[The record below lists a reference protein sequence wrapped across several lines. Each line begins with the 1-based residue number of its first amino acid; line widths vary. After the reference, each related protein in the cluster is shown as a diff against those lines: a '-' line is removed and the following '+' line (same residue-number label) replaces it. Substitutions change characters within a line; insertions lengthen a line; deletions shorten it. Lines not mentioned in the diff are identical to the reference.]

1 MNNEYICRV
10 TQKIVDKC
18 QIQLSLFHNISIHEM
33 KSNWIEPPT
42 YFEAIYIYIALY
54 HVRFSSFQLHVMK
67 YTIGRKYLL
76 RYKYLLPTDIQYKLN
91 VFHRF
96 HFLVILL

>member
-42 YFEAIYIYIALY
+42 YFEAIYISLCITSDSHPSNYMLWSTLSVVSIY
-54 HVRFSSFQLHVMK
+54 
-67 YTIGRKYLL
+67 
-76 RYKYLLPTDIQYKLN
+76 
-91 VFHRF
+91 
-96 HFLVILL
+96 